1 MSKIKIV
8 SNPYNREISYYI
20 FDEDSNCWEDIRE
33 KNQLSRL
40 REDESERA
48 FLPFKIKE
56 IMDIIIKEYHSRNES
71 IDIVF
76 EGTNDEY
83 KELQDVCNTEYSNEN
98 ISISKSS
105 RYLENARFI
114 TKEAKETFEKVE
126 PIISKIIRDDTSSME
141 DLHKVSDALKD
152 IVPICVFGNYSSGK
166 STFINALIGS
176 EVLPSGGDP
185 VTAKIYKIS
194 NSTQPDYARI
204 RFDYL
209 NTTVDLSFESENYRF
224 LKGATDSPL
233 LEKVKSAI
241 DACPTHNLVSHV
253 NAALEKI
260 NGIDKKDNDSF
271 KIGTVIELEFPF
283 SKKGILG
290 RSGNSYVIFDTPGS
304 NSASN
309 VDHSKV
315 LAEALKGFSNG
326 IPVWISTFES
336 LDTNDNAELCDQV
349 LEIKALDK
357 RFTMIVLNKADG
369 SDLPENGFSSNQI
382 QKTLEYTAVD
392 KMYSA
397 GIFFVSSI
405 MGLGAKN
412 QGKLTDKFY
421 RKTYRTNQAVYSDPE
436 DMDYMSLYKYN
447 IMPEQLKTRAI
458 LYSEN
463 CKDII
468 YANSGLFCI
477 EMSMEIFASK
487 YSAYNKCQMV
497 YLFLNQV
504 IGETNARIEQRTERL
519 ERARDARNRELEG
532 AKKELIDK
540 LKNQADLSEREYKK
554 TSNTH
559 IRDFLDKNNAYSLS
573 IDEVNLYD
581 EEIRLEYSEEENYT
595 EQQNAH
601 KQSWVHLMNSAI
613 TNGGNLFVDFFNG
626 NEINLKEIKDELI
639 QGVQDFQSTRK
650 SRDEANK
657 NIERKTSDRVI
668 EFVNKKY
675 HDNMMSAHAVVSEEL
690 RSYWQEKAQALRD
703 QLVTVVAGSEAL
715 STAQRDEI
723 SSIILNYEPLELK
736 DDEDDIFIKKKYL
749 RGNILGYNLGDTEK
763 LDIKRLT
770 YSYNRKIN
778 SNIYNMAYD
787 INKDCFTCFQTWEQS
802 LCALIESNITEYN
815 PGLRDLADMI
825 RDDTDRIIELA
836 EHKKS
841 ISDALIA
848 INEMMAWKDDSGDS
862 VD

>member
-1 MSKIKIV
+1 MSRIKIV

-20 FDEDSNCWEDIRE
+20 FDESSNCWEDIRE

-56 IMDIIIKEYHSRNES
+56 IMDIVIKEYRARNES

-98 ISISKSS
+98 INTSQSS

-114 TKEAKETFEKVE
+114 RNEARETFEKVE

-194 NSTQPDYARI
+194 NSAQPDYARI

-209 NTTVDLSFESENYRF
+209 STEIDLLFESEKYRI
-224 LKGATDSPL
+224 LKGDGDSPL
-233 LEKVKSAI
+233 LEKVKLAI
-241 DACPTHNLVSHV
+241 DDCPAHNLASHV
-253 NAALEKI
+253 NATLTII
-260 NGIDKKDNDSF
+260 NGIDRKDNNGTEV
-271 KIGTVIELEFPF
+271 GTVIDLEFPF

-290 RSGNSYVIFDTPGS
+290 QSGNSYVIFDTPGS

-326 IPVWISTFES
+326 IPVWISTYES

-369 SDLPENGFSSNQI
+369 SDLPEHGFSSNQI
-382 QKTLEYTAVD
+382 QQILEYTAVE

-412 QGKLTDKFY
+412 EGRLSDKFY
-421 RKTYRTNQAVYSDPE
+421 RKTFRTNQAVYSDPK

-447 IMPEQLKTRAI
+447 IMPEQLKTKASMC
-458 LYSEN
+458 SEAYE
-463 CKDII
+463 DVI

-477 EMSMEIFASK
+477 ELSMEIFASK

-532 AKKELIDK
+532 VKKELIDE
-540 LKNQADLSEREYKK
+540 LKNQADVSEREYKK
-554 TSNTH
+554 TSKTH
-559 IRDFLDKNNAYSLS
+559 IKDFLDKNNDYTLS
-573 IDEVNLYD
+573 IEEVNLFD
-581 EEIRLEYSEEENYT
+581 EEIRTEYSEEENFS
-595 EQQNAH
+595 EQQDAH
-601 KQSWVHLMNSAI
+601 KQSWVHLLNSAI
-613 TNGGNLFVDFFNG
+613 KNGGNLFIDFFNG
-626 NEINLKEIKDELI
+626 NEINLKEMKEELV
-639 QGVQDFQSTRK
+639 QDVQDFQNTRK
-650 SRDEANK
+650 SRDETNK

-675 HDNMMSAHAVVSEEL
+675 RDNMVSAHVLVNDEL
-690 RSYWQEKAQALRD
+690 SLYWREKAQTLRD

-715 STAQRDEI
+715 STSQRDEI

-787 INKDCFTCFQTWEQS
+787 INKDCFSCFQTWEQS
-802 LCALIESNITEYN
+802 LCSLIELNITEYN
-815 PGLRDLADMI
+815 PNLRDLADMI
-825 RDDTDRIIELA
+825 RDDSDRIIELA
-836 EHKKS
+836 EQKKA
-841 ISDALIA
+841 ISDALTA
-848 INEMMAWKDDSGDS
+848 INEMIAWKDDSDVS
-862 VD
+862 EV